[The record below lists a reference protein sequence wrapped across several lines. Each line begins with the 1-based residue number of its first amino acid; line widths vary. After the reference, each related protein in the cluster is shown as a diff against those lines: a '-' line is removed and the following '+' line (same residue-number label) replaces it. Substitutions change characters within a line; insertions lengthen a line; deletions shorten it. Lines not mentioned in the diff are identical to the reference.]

1 MLLPHAL
8 EESRPTLI
16 VRWTGQLQFILG
28 QAERISLLQAAK
40 DVEKLTR
47 VVGSLTRALR
57 VHPGFDLFDHAIGVG
72 AWAGV

>member
-8 EESRPTLI
+8 KKSRPTLI

-28 QAERISLLQAAK
+28 QAERIPLLQAAK
-40 DVEKLTR
+40 DVEKLAR